1 MAFLTANPLALG
13 LAGSLAASLFG
24 NRAGKKITVA
34 PPIFPEPKAPPRGPI
49 SVSDTAGAQKAGIA
63 SRKRRGGGISGLILS
78 GLGRTSSEP
87 ESTRRTL
94 LGS

>member
-13 LAGSLAASLFG
+13 LAGSLAASIFG
-24 NRAGKKITVA
+24 NRAGKKTVA
-34 PPIFPEPKAPPRGPI
+34 PPIYPEPKAPPRGPI